1 MTATVLVT
9 GGAGYIGSVVAD
21 QLLTRGHDVVVLDDL
36 STGHREAVPA
46 GVTFVHAGIG
56 DRAAVTAL
64 FDRRPVHA
72 IVHLAAFAL
81 VAESVA
87 NPDKYRVNNVANARV
102 LLDAAVAAGVQRFVF
117 SSSCTVYGIPAAVP
131 IAEDAATAPMSPYGE
146 TKLEFERLL
155 RDYAVRH
162 RLSSVSLRYFNAAGA
177 TERRGEDHDPES
189 HLIPN
194 VLAVALGKRPAVDIF
209 GTDYPTPDGTAV
221 RDYIHVDDLADAHVR
236 AVDLTPDGAIAL
248 NPGRATRPRSWR
260 RHSERPPCSAG
271 ARGDRVWKRFSR
283 ARGGGTARTRAGT
296 GADSVEASV
305 LLQVGRAVPT
315 TPWELVLTS
324 SRETQFVLAVLAVFS
339 VVSWYFIVLK
349 WWQFRRMRQ
358 LGDRF
363 LAEVEKV
370 PRLEDAYHAAM
381 RLPPS
386 PYNRLLREG
395 IHFFSELRPG
405 SLKPSAAA
413 GAAAA
418 PQTALTTT
426 QLEALRMVLAKEVAA
441 ERDGAARFIP
451 WLATFGSVS
460 PLLGLLGTVLGV
472 MDAFIGIAIGGS
484 GNISAV
490 APGVAEALVTTVAG
504 LAVAVPAVIAYNI
517 FVNRLGLFAGELEG
531 FAQEIIATLAREGRL

>member
-1 MTATVLVT
+1 M
-9 GGAGYIGSVVAD
+9 
-21 QLLTRGHDVVVLDDL
+21 
-36 STGHREAVPA
+36 
-46 GVTFVHAGIG
+46 
-56 DRAAVTAL
+56 
-64 FDRRPVHA
+64 
-72 IVHLAAFAL
+72 
-81 VAESVA
+81 
-87 NPDKYRVNNVANARV
+87 
-102 LLDAAVAAGVQRFVF
+102 
-117 SSSCTVYGIPAAVP
+117 
-131 IAEDAATAPMSPYGE
+131 
-146 TKLEFERLL
+146 
-155 RDYAVRH
+155 
-162 RLSSVSLRYFNAAGA
+162 
-177 TERRGEDHDPES
+177 
-189 HLIPN
+189 
-194 VLAVALGKRPAVDIF
+194 
-209 GTDYPTPDGTAV
+209 
-221 RDYIHVDDLADAHVR
+221 
-236 AVDLTPDGAIAL
+236 
-248 NPGRATRPRSWR
+248 
-260 RHSERPPCSAG
+260 
-271 ARGDRVWKRFSR
+271 
-283 ARGGGTARTRAGT
+283 
-296 GADSVEASV
+296 

-358 LGDRF
+358 LADRF
-363 LAEVEKV
+363 MAEVEKA

-395 IHFFSELRPG
+395 MHFFSELKPG
-405 SLKPSAAA
+405 SLNPST

-418 PQTALTTT
+418 AAPPTTLTMT

-441 ERDGAARFIP
+441 ERDAAARFLP